1 MKTRLSII
9 LSGCLLVLF
18 SHSVIAASPV
28 WKVEKNGHH
37 LFIGGTIHVLASAD
51 YPLPSTF
58 DKAYRE
64 SEKLV
69 LETDMQKLQSP
80 GFQATMMRELTYSD
94 GRNLQKVL
102 DRDTYRELEQF
113 FSARGIPMAAINNF
127 KPGMVVTM
135 MTMVELQRLGIDGVG
150 VDAYYSARAIEDRKK
165 LGKLEPVET
174 QIAFLANMG
183 AGQENEMLSFS
194 LSDVEQLPVMMK
206 SMKDAW
212 RRGDMEK
219 LEKLGISELEK
230 DFPEVYKALL
240 LDRNNAW
247 MPQIEAMARTKEIE
261 LVLVGALHL
270 AGRDGLLAQLKA
282 RGYKIDMM

>member
-1 MKTRLSII
+1 MKTRLSIVA
-9 LSGCLLVLF
+9 LGWLLVLF

-28 WKVEKNGHH
+28 WKVEKNGFH

-80 GFQATMMRELTYSD
+80 GFQAIMMRELTYSD

-102 DRDTYRELEQF
+102 DLDTYRELEQF
-113 FSARGIPMAAINNF
+113 FSARGIPMAAINTF

-150 VDAYYSARAIEDRKK
+150 VDAYYNARAIKDRKK

-194 LSDVEQLPVMMK
+194 LSDVEQLPLMMK
-206 SMKDAW
+206 SLKEAW

-219 LEKLGISELEK
+219 LERLGISELK
-230 DFPEVYKALL
+230 RDFPEVYKALL

-282 RGYKIDMM
+282 RGYQINMM

>member
-1 MKTRLSII
+1 MKPRISITSLS
-9 LSGCLLVLF
+9 LLLVLF

-37 LFIGGTIHVLASAD
+37 LFIGGTIHVLASTD

-58 DKAYRE
+58 DKAYRQ
-64 SEKLV
+64 SAILV

-80 GFQATMMRELTYSD
+80 GFQQAILRELTYSD
-94 GRNLQKVL
+94 GRNLQEVL
-102 DRDTYRELEQF
+102 NRNTYRELEQF
-113 FSARGIPMAAINNF
+113 FSARGIPMEAIVNF

-194 LSDVEQLPVMMK
+194 LSDVEQLPAMMK

-212 RRGDMEK
+212 RRGDLKK
-219 LEKLGISELEK
+219 LEKIGISDLRY
-230 DFPEVYKALL
+230 DFPEIYKSLL
-240 LDRNNAW
+240 VDRNNAW

-261 LVLVGALHL
+261 LILVGALHL
-270 AGRDGLLAQLKA
+270 AGEDGLLAQLNA
-282 RGYKIDMM
+282 RGYKIKMM

>member
-1 MKTRLSII
+1 MRTRLATASIVF
-9 LSGCLLVLF
+9 LLIIF
-18 SHSVIAASPV
+18 SRSVIAGSPV
-28 WKVEKNGHH
+28 WIVEKNGQQ
-37 LFIGGTIHVLASAD
+37 LYIGGTIHVLASSD
-51 YPLPSTF
+51 YPLPAAF
-58 DKAYRE
+58 DKAYRN
-64 SEKLV
+64 SAKLV
-69 LETDMQKLQSP
+69 LETDMRKLQSP
-80 GFQATMMRELTYSD
+80 GFQQTMMRELTYSD
-94 GRNLQKVL
+94 GRNLQTIL
-102 DRDTYRELEQF
+102 NRDTYRGLEQF
-113 FSARGIPMAAINNF
+113 FSARGIPMASMVNF

-135 MTMVELQRLGIDGVG
+135 MTMVELKRLGIDGIG

-165 LGKLEPVET
+165 LGELEPVET

-183 AGQENEMLSFS
+183 TGQENEMLSFS

-219 LEKLGISELEK
+219 LEKLGISELKK

-247 MPQIEAMARTKEIE
+247 IPQIEAMARTKEIE

-282 RGYKIDMM
+282 RGYSIKMM

>member
-9 LSGCLLVLF
+9 LSGCLLLLL

-28 WKVEKNGHH
+28 WKIEKNGFH

-94 GRNLQKVL
+94 GQNLQKVL

-282 RGYKIDMM
+282 RGYKINMM

>member
-1 MKTRLSII
+1 M
-9 LSGCLLVLF
+9 
-18 SHSVIAASPV
+18 ASMV
-28 WKVEKNGHH
+28 
-37 LFIGGTIHVLASAD
+37 
-51 YPLPSTF
+51 
-58 DKAYRE
+58 
-64 SEKLV
+64 
-69 LETDMQKLQSP
+69 
-80 GFQATMMRELTYSD
+80 
-94 GRNLQKVL
+94 
-102 DRDTYRELEQF
+102 
-113 FSARGIPMAAINNF
+113 NF

-135 MTMVELQRLGIDGVG
+135 MTMLELKRLGIDGVG

-165 LGKLEPVET
+165 LGELEPVET

-219 LEKLGISELEK
+219 LEKLGISELKK

-282 RGYKIDMM
+282 RGYKINMM

>member
-1 MKTRLSII
+1 M
-9 LSGCLLVLF
+9 
-18 SHSVIAASPV
+18 
-28 WKVEKNGHH
+28 E
-37 LFIGGTIHVLASAD
+37 
-51 YPLPSTF
+51 
-58 DKAYRE
+58 
-64 SEKLV
+64 
-69 LETDMQKLQSP
+69 
-80 GFQATMMRELTYSD
+80 
-94 GRNLQKVL
+94 
-102 DRDTYRELEQF
+102 
-113 FSARGIPMAAINNF
+113 AIVNF

-165 LGKLEPVET
+165 LGQLEAVET

-230 DFPEVYKALL
+230 DFPKVYKALL

-282 RGYKIDMM
+282 RGYKINMM

>member
-9 LSGCLLVLF
+9 SLGCLLVLF

-28 WKVEKNGHH
+28 WKIEKNGHH

-282 RGYKIDMM
+282 RGYKINMM

>member
-9 LSGCLLVLF
+9 LPGCLLVLF

-37 LFIGGTIHVLASAD
+37 LFIGGTIHVLASTD

-102 DRDTYRELEQF
+102 DRDTYQELEQF
-113 FSARGIPMAAINNF
+113 FSARGIPMSAINNF

-150 VDAYYSARAIEDRKK
+150 VDAYYNARAIEDSKK

-206 SMKDAW
+206 SMKEAW

-230 DFPEVYKALL
+230 DFPKVYKALL

-282 RGYKIDMM
+282 RGYKIKMM

>member
-1 MKTRLSII
+1 MKTRLSIVS
-9 LSGCLLVLF
+9 LGCLLVLF

-51 YPLPSTF
+51 YPLPSSF
-58 DKAYRE
+58 DMAYRQ
-64 SEKLV
+64 SEILV

-102 DRDTYRELEQF
+102 DRNTYRELEQF
-113 FSARGIPMAAINNF
+113 FSARGIPMEAIVNF

-194 LSDVEQLPVMMK
+194 LSDVEQLPGMMK

-212 RRGDMEK
+212 RRGDVGK
-219 LEKLGISELEK
+219 LEKLGISELKK
-230 DFPEVYKALL
+230 DFPEIYKALL

-247 MPQIEAMARTKEIE
+247 MPKIEAMARTKEIE
-261 LVLVGALHL
+261 LILVGALHL
-270 AGRDGLLAQLKA
+270 AGRDGLLAQLKS
-282 RGYKIDMM
+282 RGYSIKMM

>member
-9 LSGCLLVLF
+9 SLGCLLVLF

-28 WKVEKNGHH
+28 WKIEKNGHH

>member
-1 MKTRLSII
+1 MKTRLS
-9 LSGCLLVLF
+9 LVSLGCLLVLF

-51 YPLPSTF
+51 YPLPSSF
-58 DKAYRE
+58 DRAYRQ
-64 SEKLV
+64 SEILV

-80 GFQATMMRELTYSD
+80 GFQATMLRELTYSD

-102 DRDTYRELEQF
+102 DRNTYRELEQF
-113 FSARGIPMAAINNF
+113 FSARGIPMEAIVNF

-194 LSDVEQLPVMMK
+194 LSDVEQLPGMMK

-212 RRGDMEK
+212 RRGDVGK
-219 LEKLGISELEK
+219 LEKLGISELKK
-230 DFPEVYKALL
+230 DFPEIYKALL

-247 MPQIEAMARTKEIE
+247 MPKIEAMARTKEIE

-270 AGRDGLLAQLKA
+270 AGRDGLLAQLKS
-282 RGYKIDMM
+282 RGYSIKMM